1 MQDRGLRCAFYA
13 GWGLTIDRGQVPS
26 RRRKDVP
33 LTALFAAAYLRAAR
47 YVSPVSGKPIT
58 LEEALDFLED
68 ARHCEIQ
75 NTPGF
80 VVTGIRRWKQ
90 PHLKAFLGAPNRGN
104 RLTFVWD
111 FEPALKLAK
120 EQNLPLVSWAAKTTD
135 VMVDQVKQAG
145 VNLLLS
151 KTALSVPSA
160 WARITKCPIRL
171 FSTTAASI
179 TTRIVPA
186 KSSIF

>member
-1 MQDRGLRCAFYA
+1 MVYGVPFYA

-75 NTPGF
+75 TTPGF

-145 VNLLLS
+145 VNLLFVEDGFIR
-151 KTALSVPSA
+151 SVGLGSDYEMPYS
-160 WARITKCPIRL
+160 L
-171 FSTTAASI
+171 VSTTAASI